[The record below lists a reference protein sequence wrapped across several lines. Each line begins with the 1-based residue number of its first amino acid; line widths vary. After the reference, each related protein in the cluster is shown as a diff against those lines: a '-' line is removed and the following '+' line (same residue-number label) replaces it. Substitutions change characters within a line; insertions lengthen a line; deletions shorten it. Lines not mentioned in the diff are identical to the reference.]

1 MSKLRPARDDVKDTR
16 SALKSTRGRARKLG
30 DDAQAAG
37 AKLVAK
43 ILDIGIDGY
52 GRFASAGTIAA
63 KAERKSRNSKRA
75 VKRVVRLHVRRA
87 RVAGFVS
94 GLGGFITLAVTLP
107 ANLLTFYATAARM
120 VGAIAEIR
128 GYDLQDEQVRSTV
141 LVSLTGPKSQ
151 KILEQAGLGAITSR
165 LTSPAVDKLPDSA
178 LMMLNKGVGV
188 ALLRTVGSR
197 GLTRFVRWIPLLGA
211 LVGQWADARM
221 MRRISRTADSHFPP
235 KD

>member
-87 RVAGFVS
+87 RVAGFAS

-107 ANLLTFYATAARM
+107 ANLLTFYATAASIGQLSYR
-120 VGAIAEIR
+120 GIAE
-128 GYDLQDEQVRSTV
+128 
-141 LVSLTGPKSQ
+141 
-151 KILEQAGLGAITSR
+151 A
-165 LTSPAVDKLPDSA
+165 
-178 LMMLNKGVGV
+178 
-188 ALLRTVGSR
+188 
-197 GLTRFVRWIPLLGA
+197 
-211 LVGQWADARM
+211 
-221 MRRISRTADSHFPP
+221 
-235 KD
+235 